1 MTLREQASFV
11 TTQML
16 MLKVVQKLQEL
27 PLDAFLAHLDR
38 KERDQWYPEIP
49 GEHLGKITWTEPA
62 LVCEGA
68 RIARKLGFAVVAV
81 AEDGAKT
88 MRLYAVSRE
97 KI

>member
-1 MTLREQASFV
+1 MSRRRISQREARAAI
-11 TTQML
+11 
-16 MLKVVQKLQEL
+16 KRVQQLESL
-27 PLDAFLAHLDR
+27 IR
-38 KERDQWYPEIP
+38 KERDQWFPEIP

-81 AEDGAKT
+81 
-88 MRLYAVSRE
+88 SRE

>member
-1 MTLREQASFV
+1 MSRRRISQREARAAI
-11 TTQML
+11 
-16 MLKVVQKLQEL
+16 KRVQQLESLIKN
-27 PLDAFLAHLDR
+27 
-38 KERDQWYPEIP
+38 ERDLWFPEMP
-49 GEHLGKITWTEPA
+49 GEHLGKMTWAEPS
-62 LVCEGA
+62 LVCEAA

>member
-1 MTLREQASFV
+1 MSRRRISQREAR
-11 TTQML
+11 TAI
-16 MLKVVQKLQEL
+16 KRVQQLESLIK
-27 PLDAFLAHLDR
+27 
-38 KERDQWYPEIP
+38 KERDRWFPETP

-68 RIARKLGFAVVAV
+68 RIARNLGFAVVAV